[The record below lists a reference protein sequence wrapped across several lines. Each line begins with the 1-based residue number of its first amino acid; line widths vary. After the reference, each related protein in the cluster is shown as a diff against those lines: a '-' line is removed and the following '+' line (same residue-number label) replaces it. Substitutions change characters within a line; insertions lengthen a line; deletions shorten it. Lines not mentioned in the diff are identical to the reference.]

1 MKALM
6 LAAGAAMKF
15 ATSWRGSMDWSGTVN
30 TTFVVPDGV
39 YSLCLGIV
47 GRGQSALST
56 SQSGKGGNFRYLND
70 IPVKPGDTFTV
81 VIGANGSAFGKY
93 TSELALG
100 TFGLLGEDGMPGRSI
115 PGGQTATPGGDAGGT
130 KKGWNGYGLNLK
142 TGAMSQGAA
151 TGFAYNG
158 ADFGGG
164 GGADRRWSSTY
175 PGGKGQVRV
184 MWGADRAFP
193 STGLVD

>member
-15 ATSWRGSMDWSGTVN
+15 ATSWRGSRDWSGSVN

-47 GRGQSALST
+47 GPGQAAPST
-56 SQSGKGGNFRYLND
+56 SLSGKGGNFRYLND

-81 VIGANGSAFGKY
+81 TINSGGASFGKY
-93 TSELALG
+93 TSELSLG
-100 TFGLLGEDGMPGRSI
+100 TFGLLGEDGIPGRGI

-130 KKGWNGYGLNLK
+130 NKGWNGYGLNLK
-142 TGAMSQGAA
+142 TGAKVLGSA
-151 TGFAYNG
+151 TGTAFTG

-164 GGADRRWSSTY
+164 GGADRRWSSNY
-175 PGGKGQVRV
+175 AGGKGQVRV
-184 MWGADRAFP
+184 IWGADRAFP
-193 STGLVD
+193 STSLVD